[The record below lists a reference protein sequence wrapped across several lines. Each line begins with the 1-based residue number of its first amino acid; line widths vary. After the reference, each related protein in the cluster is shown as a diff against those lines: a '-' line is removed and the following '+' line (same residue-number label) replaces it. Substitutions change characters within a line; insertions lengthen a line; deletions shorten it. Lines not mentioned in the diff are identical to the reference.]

1 MKWRRF
7 ISSNEIESNFNRYYI
22 QNKRDPTSLDELHP
36 SSSYHP
42 QAIFFIL
49 LRLFILAARD
59 IINRGFRDGI
69 TFPRYRFRLR
79 ARILRAKLKHNISA
93 STRNSISRGPPW
105 NSYIGR
111 PRSPSNIPPPAHPS
125 SFHLL
130 AAPVWQMFNITWKFW
145 VVPTILVRGCAFE
158 CHVYTFVN
166 TNVRPP
172 RGKGH
177 EPWKGWCVCVCV
189 FDRAISKLRG
199 WIFSGHTSPV
209 TWDFRTTDLK
219 LVFFRTFSR
228 PRSI

>member
-111 PRSPSNIPPPAHPS
+111 PQTSRRRLIPPPSTSWPH
-125 SFHLL
+125 
-130 AAPVWQMFNITWKFW
+130 Q
-145 VVPTILVRGCAFE
+145 
-158 CHVYTFVN
+158 
-166 TNVRPP
+166 
-172 RGKGH
+172 
-177 EPWKGWCVCVCV
+177 
-189 FDRAISKLRG
+189 FDRCLILLESFELYRRYSSVDVPPNATYIPS
-199 WIFSGHTSPV
+199 WT
-209 TWDFRTTDLK
+209 
-219 LVFFRTFSR
+219 RTFGHHVERVMNLGRDGVSVCACLTARSANYEGEYFLGIRHQWPGIFAR
-228 PRSI
+228 PI